1 MYRQEMVHGNIGRR
15 PVVPLITIG
24 TNLHLRPWLLTRSK
38 SFPVSV
44 SPCIIASRKDEGSYF
59 SFSSKIEK
67 KWMQSGISRMCLYY
81 KITCINISIDI
92 SLRTLF
98 WEINIYYS
106 KHYIHISSLDLNKII
121 IKNYLMTTVDLPL
134 FLVFRRWPDREGFST
149 FWLIKNLKLY
159 ES

>member
-24 TNLHLRPWLLTRSK
+24 TNLHLKPWLLTRSK

-59 SFSSKIEK
+59 SFSSKILKNECN
-67 KWMQSGISRMCLYY
+67 QESVECVY

-149 FWLIKNLKLY
+149 FWLIKNLKLH

>member
-1 MYRQEMVHGNIGRR
+1 MAIGRK
-15 PVVPLITIG
+15 PVVPLITID

-59 SFSSKIEK
+59 SFSSKILKNECN
-67 KWMQSGISRMCLYY
+67 QESVECVYT

-92 SLRTLF
+92 WSLRPLLR
-98 WEINIYYS
+98 EINICYS

-149 FWLIKNLKLY
+149 FWLIKNLKLH